1 MLYSSEGKQADDSS
15 SRATKGKV
23 SSEVRQHSTL
33 MLSMPYHI
41 IIKQNRAST
50 NNYVLRLV
58 LINRIKLKDVQFAM
72 IEEKILIS
80 EHSNDLRID
89 Y

>member
-1 MLYSSEGKQADDSS
+1 MLYSSEGKQADGSS
-15 SRATKGKV
+15 SRTTKGKV
-23 SSEVRQHSTL
+23 SSEVRQQSTL

-50 NNYVLRLV
+50 NYVLRLV